1 MFSSF
6 INYWAETEHLFKTTG
21 TTNSFVF
28 KGCTPI
34 NLPYSK
40 CPVDDDIVDE
50 DDLRQ
55 NRRLF
60 QKTKT
65 TTSTVTATVTVPTT
79 GLCAKLVNVTGRCRR
94 RKALWIEDPIVMT
107 FDDDM
112 EALDAAFS
120 PTSIY
125 RYRKRK
131 CSSKILFILKY
142 IVI

>member
-6 INYWAETEHLFKTTG
+6 IHYWAETEHLFKTTG

-28 KGCTPI
+28 KGCTPS

-65 TTSTVTATVTVPTT
+65 TTSTVTATVTVPMT
-79 GLCAKLVNVTGRCRR
+79 GLCAKLVNVTGPCRR
-94 RKALWIEDPIVMT
+94 RRGSWIEDPIIMT
-107 FDDDM
+107 FDDADM
-112 EALDAAFS
+112 DALDAAFS
-120 PTSIY
+120 PTSIF
-125 RYRKRK
+125 RYGKQK
-131 CSSKILFILKY
+131 CLSTILSI
-142 IVI
+142 